1 MSLPERFD
9 HVIVGGGLQGCLL
22 AHAVAHHRPQ
32 ARVLLVERGADLC
45 GNHTWSFHESDIP
58 APVRVWFDPL
68 VAHRWPGYLVRF
80 PGLSRR
86 VGLPYATITSDGLRE
101 ATRRLGSEGTN
112 DHAGDHAGRPAL
124 VIRCGQDCEIV
135 SPTRV
140 RLGDAATVDAATVI
154 DCRGRAA
161 ASCPPLA
168 AGYQSFIGHEYVTDR
183 RWPAVEP
190 TVMDVREDQAC
201 GFEFLYELPFGP
213 DRVLLEYTRFSEEP
227 TCDEA
232 RAEAL
237 IAARLAEAGVAST
250 ERVRTERGCLPM
262 PYEAPARDASGADA
276 GVAVAGGYAGGWYHA
291 ATGYSMPLAVRFAEI
306 VARAAPERVAADL
319 AAAAADDSLRRRFAR
334 FLNRLL
340 FCLVTPRDRWKIFRR
355 FYRVLSEDRIA
366 RFYAHRFTFADAAR
380 IVIGR
385 PPSGLA
391 PIRFARSFGRSG
403 PSLSGRGSPCQSSGV
418 GNRAQQGLR
427 SEVSFERA
435 DGRMPAASVR
445 RDGTGY
451 PGSLPVTQ
459 GHS

>member
-1 MSLPERFD
+1 MSLSGRFD

-22 AHAVAHHRPQ
+22 AHAIAHHRPA

-58 APVRVWFDPL
+58 EPARGWLDPL
-68 VAHRWPGYLVRF
+68 VAHRWPGYVVRF

-86 VGLPYATITSDGLRE
+86 VGIPYSTVTSDGLRE
-101 ATRRLGSEGTN
+101 ATRRLAADSESQV
-112 DHAGDHAGRPAL
+112 GRSAL
-124 VIRCGQDCEIV
+124 VIRSGEACEIV

-140 RLGDAATVDAATVI
+140 RLGDGTLVDGATVI

-161 ASCPPLA
+161 SPDLPRG
-168 AGYQSFIGHEYVTDR
+168 AGYQSFIGHEFRIGR
-183 RWPAVEP
+183 RWPAAEP

-213 DRVLLEYTRFSEEP
+213 DHVLLEYTRFSEEP
-227 TCDEA
+227 SCDES

-237 IAARLAEAGVAST
+237 IAARLAEAGVHAA

-262 PYEAPARDASGADA
+262 PYAAPATVP
-276 GVAVAGGYAGGWYHA
+276 GVSVAGGYAGGWYHA
-291 ATGYSMPLAVRFAEI
+291 ATGYSMPLAARFADI
-306 VARAAPERVAADL
+306 VGRAAPERVAAEL
-319 AAAAADDSLRRRFAR
+319 AAAAAADSLRRGFAR

-355 FYRVLSEDRIA
+355 FYRVLSEERIA
-366 RFYAHRFTFADAAR
+366 RFYAHRFTVADAAR

-391 PIRFARSFGRSG
+391 PIRFAKSFLSPAG
-403 PSLSGRGSPCQSSGV
+403 PGLS
-418 GNRAQQGLR
+418 
-427 SEVSFERA
+427 
-435 DGRMPAASVR
+435 
-445 RDGTGY
+445 
-451 PGSLPVTQ
+451 
-459 GHS
+459 